1 MINTL
6 LYRILLAIPTMLG
19 VAVICFMLVQ
29 IAPGDPLV
37 SVMPPDASESLRQ
50 TLMQAYGF
58 DKPLPLQFVHW
69 LWRALH
75 GDLGM
80 SVATGR
86 PVIDEVMTAVT
97 YSLRLALLATAIGF
111 VLGSLFGFVA
121 GYFRNSIIDRLAS
134 VLSVFGV
141 SVPHYWLGML
151 LVIVSETSAT
161 STLKMFG
168 SSEGITKMLLLG
180 LLVLLYCTCY
190 YSLSRAVKDI
200 PVGLAYATWSGTGIL
215 VVSTLGMAFYG
226 QHPDTAAI
234 IGMAVIASG
243 IVIMNLFSK
252 MGSEESEEA
261 PAEPSAASSLDKK
274 VAN

>member
-1 MINTL
+1 MSSKTK
-6 LYRILLAIPTMLG
+6 
-19 VAVICFMLVQ
+19 C
-29 IAPGDPLV
+29 
-37 SVMPPDASESLRQ
+37 
-50 TLMQAYGF
+50 
-58 DKPLPLQFVHW
+58 W
-69 LWRALH
+69 LW
-75 GDLGM
+75 
-80 SVATGR
+80 
-86 PVIDEVMTAVT
+86 
-97 YSLRLALLATAIGF
+97 
-111 VLGSLFGFVA
+111 
-121 GYFRNSIIDRLAS
+121 
-134 VLSVFGV
+134 
-141 SVPHYWLGML
+141 ML

-168 SSEGITKMLLLG
+168 SSEGMTKMLLLG
-180 LLVLLYCTCY
+180 LLVLLVLLYCTCY

-261 PAEPSAASSLDKK
+261 PAQPAAAAASLDKK